1 MNAKNR
7 VLPNTDMIALPVSDD
22 NSEGE
27 ATALSNN
34 NNSNNTNESSEKSGL
49 LSGIKSVFKGS
60 GGSGTGG
67 GMWTAIASAAK
78 GVMDSALG
86 AAAKSD
92 AQVTQ
97 RNLDRA
103 NARKSMISA
112 SQGSQKALV
121 ITMGAAAAVVAIV
134 IMVVSLKN

>member
-1 MNAKNR
+1 MKAKNR
-7 VLPNTDMIALPVSDD
+7 ILPNTDIIAAPVSDE
-22 NSEGE
+22 NSGE
-27 ATALSNN
+27 ETITSSNN
-34 NNSNNTNESSEKSGL
+34 NNINSTNENSEKKGL

-60 GGSGTGG
+60 SGSGTGG
-67 GMWTAIASAAK
+67 GMWTAIVSAAK
-78 GVMDSALG
+78 GAMDSALG

-92 AQVTQ
+92 AQVSQ

-134 IMVVSLKN
+134 IMVVSLKK

>member
-1 MNAKNR
+1 
-7 VLPNTDMIALPVSDD
+7 
-22 NSEGE
+22 
-27 ATALSNN
+27 
-34 NNSNNTNESSEKSGL
+34 
-49 LSGIKSVFKGS
+49 
-60 GGSGTGG
+60 
-67 GMWTAIASAAK
+67 MWTAIVSAAK
-78 GVMDSALG
+78 GAMDSALG

-134 IMVVSLKN
+134 IMVVSLKK